1 MAHRLP
7 TETCETL
14 YGLVR
19 GSELRSA
26 DGVTYVSLH
35 TADRVTLPSGRS
47 TAPRSE
53 SPEPS
58 PVWTNAETVTVSY
71 IVGFDGSRIDI
82 GDSGFVDSDITWDGF
97 TLVFGQSLP
106 ASGLGCQTCWS
117 VQRWPWEPARSCA
130 WNVDPASTLCD
141 RHKVVV

>member
-1 MAHRLP
+1 M
-7 TETCETL
+7 
-14 YGLVR
+14 R

-97 TLVFGQSLP
+97 TLVFEQSLP